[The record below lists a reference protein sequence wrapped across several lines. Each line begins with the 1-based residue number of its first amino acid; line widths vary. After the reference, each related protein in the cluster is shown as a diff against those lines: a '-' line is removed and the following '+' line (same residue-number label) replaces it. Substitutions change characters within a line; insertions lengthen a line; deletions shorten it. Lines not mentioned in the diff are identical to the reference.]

1 MSAAGI
7 VRADVIVVGS
17 GPSGLAAAVMCARA
31 GRKVVV
37 LEAQDTIG
45 GGCRTLPMSDVAG
58 DIPDDLA
65 DGLFVDPCSAVH
77 PMAGASPFF
86 RDFDLAAHGVELAV
100 PAVQLGHALPGRD
113 AIVVP
118 SDPSPATLAEGLGSR
133 EEADRWWSVMGPLGR
148 RAEDVV
154 AAALSDQ
161 RSIPPVA
168 ATAALAGAFLRA
180 HPRGGVADPLGPDG
194 RTLLSGI
201 SSHAITPLTSPAAT
215 GVGLVLGA
223 LLHSPRGWGLPVGGS
238 GAITAAL
245 ADAVRDAGGEIHTGV
260 TVDSLARLDARDVV
274 FNTSSRIL
282 GRILLASSPSPAVAR
297 RARKLMEAPMGGAAA
312 KVDLVLSGPVP
323 WRDERLA
330 RAGTV
335 HLGGDSQALAVA
347 EREVAA
353 GRHAERPMIL
363 VSQPWV
369 TDPGR
374 IAPDGRRPLWTY
386 AHVPAYSGRD
396 QTEQV
401 LAALEE
407 VAPGV
412 RDVVLA
418 THCTP
423 ADRMAEHNAN
433 NAGGDIAAG
442 RVDLRG
448 LVARPVPRVDPFATP
463 VPGVWHASGST
474 PPGPGVHG
482 MAGRHVADR
491 ILGR

>member
-1 MSAAGI
+1 MSATGR

-17 GPSGLAAAVMCARA
+17 GPNGLAAAVLCART
-31 GRKVVV
+31 GRRVVV
-37 LEAQDTIG
+37 LEAEDTIG

-58 DIPDDLA
+58 SIPADLA
-65 DGLFVDPCSAVH
+65 DGLLVDPCSAVH

-86 RDFDLAAHGVELAV
+86 RDFDLPAHGVEMV
-100 PAVQLGHALPGRD
+100 TPPVQLAHALPGRD

-118 SDPSPATLAEGLGSR
+118 STPSVESLTDGLGSR
-133 EEADRWWSVMGPLGR
+133 AEAERWTALMGPVGR

-154 AAALSDQ
+154 SVALSDQ

-168 ATAALAGAFLRA
+168 ATAALGTAFVRA
-180 HPRGGVADPLGPDG
+180 HPRGGPGDPLGPDG

-201 SSHAITPLTSPAAT
+201 SAHAITPLTSPAAT
-215 GVGLVLGA
+215 GVGLVLGS
-223 LLHSPRGWGLPVGGS
+223 LLHSPLGWSLPVGGS

-245 ADAVRDAGGEIHTGV
+245 AGALREAGGEIRTGV
-260 TVDSLARLDARDVV
+260 RVDSLARLDARDVV
-274 FNTSSRIL
+274 ANTSSRIL
-282 GRILLASSPSPAVAR
+282 GEILLASAPSARVAR
-297 RARKLMEAPMGGAAA
+297 RARRLLAAPVGGAAA

-323 WRDERLA
+323 WRDTRLA
-330 RAGTV
+330 DAGTV
-335 HLGGDSQALAVA
+335 HLGGSARDIATA

-369 TDPGR
+369 ADPGR
-374 IAPDGRRPLWTY
+374 VAPDGRRPLWTY
-386 AHVPAYSGRD
+386 AHVPAFSDRD

-401 LAALEE
+401 LTALEE

-412 RDVVLA
+412 RDVVVA
-418 THCTP
+418 AHCTP
-423 ADRMAEHNAN
+423 ASRMAQHNAN

-448 LVARPVPRVDPFATP
+448 LVARPVPRADPFATG
-463 VPGVWHASGST
+463 VPGLWHASGST